1 MSLLKKGE
9 STGREELGRSR
20 KGFRAKRDN
29 RLLRAWWVALLFEPP
44 SGDFTAIIFTQI
56 LVLRTRICVWKIIAG
71 VIVPSRLHFP
81 SENEISRHDFGKL
94 LMKSISFELEMQKH
108 FILYSEI
115 DEKKLDISCLLYIC
129 NRHQISYFFLSI
141 IIDKH

>member
-1 MSLLKKGE
+1 MLICS
-9 STGREELGRSR
+9 SR
-20 KGFRAKRDN
+20 T
-29 RLLRAWWVALLFEPP
+29 P

-56 LVLRTRICVWKIIAG
+56 LVLRTRIFVWKIIAG

-94 LMKSISFELEMQKH
+94 LMKSISFELEVQKH

-129 NRHQISYFFLSI
+129 NRHQISYFFLPI

>member
-1 MSLLKKGE
+1 MLLC
-9 STGREELGRSR
+9 SSR
-20 KGFRAKRDN
+20 T
-29 RLLRAWWVALLFEPP
+29 P

-56 LVLRTRICVWKIIAG
+56 LVLRTRIFVWKIIAG

-94 LMKSISFELEMQKH
+94 LMKSISFELEVQKH

-129 NRHQISYFFLSI
+129 NRHHLYNFFLPI